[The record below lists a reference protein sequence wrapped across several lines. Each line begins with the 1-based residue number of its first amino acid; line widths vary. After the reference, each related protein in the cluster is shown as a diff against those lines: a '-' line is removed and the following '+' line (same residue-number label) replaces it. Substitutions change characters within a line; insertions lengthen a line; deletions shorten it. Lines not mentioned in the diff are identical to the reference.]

1 MNSNQP
7 ISPVISQQT
16 HIRWVT
22 WFRRISVFVLIAA
35 SIFVGMLQVQAP
47 KPVGNDAPADQ
58 FSAERALEK
67 LKVIAKNA
75 HPIGSASHTEV
86 RDYLI
91 SELRQLGYQ
100 PEIQKATVSSDLAT
114 DLSGNIENIVTRIP
128 GTNSSKALMIA
139 AHYDSVP
146 EGPGAGDD
154 GAGIAAMLETV
165 RAIQA
170 GQPLKNDLIL
180 LMTDGEEMGLL
191 GAKAFIQDHPW
202 VQDVGLVLNFEA
214 RGNKGPVFMF
224 ETSDQNGWIIQ
235 EFMKAAP
242 QPIAYSLIYNVYKL
256 MPNDTD
262 LTVFKQ
268 GGLPGLNFAF
278 GMGLDAYHSPTDT
291 PENLDRGS
299 LQHHGEYMLNLSRHF
314 GQLDL
319 SEVRQEDRV
328 YFNVFGWHM
337 VSYPQSWAIGFIALG
352 VLLFVF
358 TLWHGFRQ
366 HRLTLRGMVGGIL
379 ISIGSLGLV
388 YGVITLLWRFIP
400 SNLSRD
406 RYMDILTKS
415 DISMY
420 FLIGLLAV
428 TALITIGLYR
438 WLSRYVRTE
447 NVWASILLL
456 WLLFGVAT
464 AFMLPGGSYLMFWP
478 FVFSLIGL
486 NISFRCREGRWTWLA
501 ALFAVPGL
509 VLFTPI
515 FYLVYMMM
523 TLDMAGA
530 LMTVVALAST
540 LIYPV
545 FSKRLSTRKH
555 S

>member
-47 KPVGNDAPADQ
+47 KPAPNDAPADQ
-58 FSAERALEK
+58 FSADRALEK

-146 EGPGAGDD
+146 EGPGAADD

-262 LTVFKQ
+262 LTMFKQ
-268 GGLPGLNFAF
+268 GGLPGMNFAF

-291 PENLDRGS
+291 PENLDQRS

-319 SEVRQEDRV
+319 SEVRQEDRI

-379 ISIGSLGLV
+379 IPIGSLGLV
-388 YGVITLLWRFIP
+388 YGVITWLWHFIP
-400 SNLSRD
+400 SNLSRGQ
-406 RYMDILTKS
+406 YMDILTKS
-415 DISMY
+415 HISVY
-420 FLIGLLAV
+420 YLIGLLVV

-478 FVFSLIGL
+478 FVFSLIGI
-486 NISFRCREGRWTWLA
+486 NISFQCREERWTWLA

-509 VLFTPI
+509 VLITPI

-523 TLDMAGA
+523 TLNMAGA